1 MTTKPEKTQSLLI
14 MCLLS
19 LAVGTIGGL
28 GAWLFRLLIGW
39 LHNVFFL
46 GEFKLAYDANV
57 HTAANPWGAG
67 IILVPVVGAVLV
79 AWLVKTFAPEAK
91 GHGVPEVMDAI
102 HYNRGNI
109 RPIVAVIKSLASAIC
124 IGSGGSVGREGPIIQ
139 IGSAFGSTL
148 GQIVGVPARQRIT
161 LLAAGAAAGI
171 AATFNAPLGG
181 VLFAI
186 ELLLIS
192 INVRNLLPVALST
205 VTATYI
211 GRTLLGTHPAFDF
224 APLRVSDF
232 HLNSPW
238 MLLLFVPFGVLV
250 GLASAV
256 FIKAIY
262 WAEDRFDSLPGN
274 DYTRHLSGMLLV
286 GIVVYAMWQWTGRY
300 YLEGI
305 GYATIMDVLTRAV
318 TNPAVLL
325 LLCAL
330 KLLVTSLTLGSGGSG
345 GVFSPA
351 LFVGATLG
359 AAFAYVAQWLLPEV
373 KIDAVTFALA
383 GMAATI
389 GASTGAMITAAVMLH
404 EMTDDNNIMLPV
416 ITTTIVAC
424 GVRKLISPGSV
435 YTLKLLRRGHVVP
448 EGLQAAMDD
457 ARSVEQVM
465 EKDFR
470 VVEEAAVVAPFPGV
484 TIVAREERAVRVIHP
499 FGAAVDTIGQPADR
513 GAAFVILGPGTPLVE
528 AMRELQL
535 AGAGCALV
543 FSRPDSDRIEDLLG
557 VLTLRE
563 LSLYRSRLAD
573 LF

>member
-1 MTTKPEKTQSLLI
+1 MTIKREKARNLLT

-19 LAVGTIGGL
+19 LAVGTIGGI
-28 GAWLFRLLIGW
+28 GAWLFRLLIGM

-57 HTAANPWGAG
+57 HTAVNPWGVG
-67 IILVPVVGAVLV
+67 IIVVPVLGALLV
-79 AWLVKTFAPEAK
+79 SWLVKTFAPEAK

-109 RPIVAVIKSLASAIC
+109 RPVVAVVKSLASAIC

-139 IGSAFGSTL
+139 IGSSFGSTL
-148 GQIVGVPARQRIT
+148 GRIVRLPARQRIT
-161 LLAAGAAAGI
+161 LVAAGAAAGI

-192 INVRNLLPVALST
+192 VNVQNLLPVALST

-211 GRTLLGTHPAFDF
+211 GRALLGTYPAFNF

-232 HLNSPW
+232 NLGPPW
-238 MLLLFVPFGVLV
+238 MLLLFIPFGVLM
-250 GLASAV
+250 GLASV
-256 FIKAIY
+256 LFVKGIY
-262 WAEDRFDSLPGN
+262 WAEDRFDALPGN
-274 DYTRHLSGMLLV
+274 AYTRHVSGMLVV
-286 GIVVYAMWQWTGRY
+286 GVMLYAMCGWSGHY
-300 YLEGI
+300 YVEGI
-305 GYATIMDVLTRAV
+305 GYSTIMDVLTKSLS
-318 TNPAVLL
+318 NPAFLL
-325 LLCAL
+325 LLCGL
-330 KLLVTSLTLGSGGSG
+330 KLFATCLTLGSGGSG

-359 AAFAYVAQWLLPEV
+359 AALAYVAQRLFPGLE
-373 KIDAVTFALA
+373 IDALTFALA
-383 GMAATI
+383 GMAAI
-389 GASTGAMITAAVMLH
+389 VGASTGAMITAAVMLH

-416 ITTTIVAC
+416 IVTTIVAC
-424 GVRKLISPGSV
+424 GVRKLLSPGSV

-448 EGLQAAMDD
+448 KGMQAALDD
-457 ARSVEQVM
+457 ARNVEHVM
-465 EKDFR
+465 EKGFR
-470 VVEEAAVVAPFPGV
+470 VIKEAENVEPYSGVTVVARDG
-484 TIVAREERAVRVIHP
+484 RAVRVVNP
-499 FGAAVDTIGQPADR
+499 FGTIAVTSDQSADR
-513 GAAFVILGPGTPLVE
+513 GEAFVVLGPGTPLVE

-543 FSRPDSDRIEDLLG
+543 FSRNDSDRVDDLAG

-563 LSLYRSRLAD
+563 LSIYRSKLAD